1 MATITAPSMHDR
13 MYVGTH
19 GNVSVAFAG
28 ALLQNVAVNDVVDLI
43 EVPIGI
49 KVMGVQIRSSG
60 LGLNV
65 KLDLALG
72 DTPLLSQVDVATA
85 GVQTLPCEAYTERKS
100 VLRATITGG
109 VANGELAVTPQYVAV
124 GY

>member
-19 GNVSVAFAG
+19 GNVRYFAG

-65 KLDLALG
+65 KLILRLETRHCFRKWMLRRLACRHCRVKR
-72 DTPLLSQVDVATA
+72 TPN
-85 GVQTLPCEAYTERKS
+85 
-100 VLRATITGG
+100 
-109 VANGELAVTPQYVAV
+109 ANLCYVPPSRV
-124 GY
+124 GSPMVSWR